1 MQRNHATAI
10 NNKNCT
16 MKKALSLALLLSI
29 TLGAAFYA
37 GPRVSV
43 DTQLQSPQLPADL
56 DAYLAQ
62 SEARYPDIT
71 PGAEKT
77 IVWAHPDRRKTALAV
92 VYLHGFS
99 ASRQETAPLSD
110 EIAQQL
116 GANLYYPR
124 LNGHGR
130 SGAAMAEASVNAWL
144 NDTEEALQIGQ
155 RLGERVI
162 VIATSTGATLA
173 TWLATQP
180 HSDKVLAYALISPNF
195 APKDPAAQV
204 LTWPWAEHF
213 VPLLLGPE
221 HQWQP
226 RNAEQ
231 ARYWNHRYPVQA
243 LLPMMGLV
251 EYVRELPL
259 ESIQAPLLVIYSP
272 EDKVVSPAA
281 TEQAFARFGSPH
293 KQLLALADTQDDS
306 HHVLAGRVLSPRD
319 TPRVEAAILAFVKP
333 LLGAQP

>member
-16 MKKALSLALLLSI
+16 MKKALPLALLLSI

-37 GPRVSV
+37 GPRVSI

-130 SGAAMAEASVNAWL
+130 SGAAMAEASVNAWPISRIP
-144 NDTEEALQIGQ
+144 ASCCVSICPAC
-155 RLGERVI
+155 
-162 VIATSTGATLA
+162 AT
-173 TWLATQP
+173 
-180 HSDKVLAYALISPNF
+180 
-195 APKDPAAQV
+195 
-204 LTWPWAEHF
+204 
-213 VPLLLGPE
+213 
-221 HQWQP
+221 
-226 RNAEQ
+226 R
-231 ARYWNHRYPVQA
+231 
-243 LLPMMGLV
+243 
-251 EYVRELPL
+251 
-259 ESIQAPLLVIYSP
+259 
-272 EDKVVSPAA
+272 
-281 TEQAFARFGSPH
+281 
-293 KQLLALADTQDDS
+293 
-306 HHVLAGRVLSPRD
+306 
-319 TPRVEAAILAFVKP
+319 
-333 LLGAQP
+333 